1 MIYRYNLDK
10 EVVEELEYF
19 ATINRH
25 TDRKIYRERWG
36 DWLKEKED
44 LVRMETDRL
53 VGLGYGGD
61 VRAKMY
67 KSVRYYVSTKRE
79 IEPKPRRKYVT
90 KNDTVLQLIDAFIL
104 EDMEKEGFTP
114 RQSFLDF
121 CKKYGESDK
130 KMFKNRY
137 YKLRPANA
145 FQKSVAF

>member
-1 MIYRYNLDK
+1 MIYRYNLNK

-25 TDRKIYRERWG
+25 TDRSVYKERWEE
-36 DWLKEKED
+36 WLKEKAD
-44 LVRMETDRL
+44 LVREETERL
-53 VGLGYGGD
+53 VRLGYGGD
-61 VRAKMY
+61 VSTKMY

-79 IEPKPRRKYVT
+79 NEPKPRRKYVT
-90 KNDTVLQLIDAFIL
+90 KDDTILQLMDAFLL
-104 EDMEKEGFTP
+104 EDMKREGFTP

-121 CKKYGESDK
+121 CEKHGEADK

>member
-19 ATINRH
+19 ATINRN
-25 TDRKIYRERWG
+25 TDRKVYKERWG
-36 DWLKEKED
+36 DWLKEKEE
-44 LVRMETDRL
+44 LVRVETERL
-53 VGLGYGGD
+53 VDLGYGGD
-61 VRAKMY
+61 VRTKMY
-67 KSVRYYVSTKRE
+67 KSVRYYVSTKKE
-79 IEPKPRRKYVT
+79 TEPKPRRKYVS
-90 KNDTVLQLIDAFIL
+90 KNDTILQLMDDFIL
-104 EDMEKEGFTP
+104 EDMTKEDFTP

-121 CKKYGESDK
+121 CEKHGKTDK

>member
-19 ATINRH
+19 ATINRN
-25 TDRKIYRERWG
+25 TDRSVYKERWN

-44 LVRMETDRL
+44 LVRVETERL
-53 VGLGYGGD
+53 VNLGYGGD
-61 VRAKMY
+61 VRKKMY

-79 IEPKPRRKYVT
+79 TEPKSRRKYVA
-90 KNDTVLQLIDAFIL
+90 KNDSLLQIMDAFIL
-104 EDMEKEGFTP
+104 EDMQKEGFTP

-121 CKKYGESDK
+121 CQNNGEADK

-145 FQKSVAF
+145 FQKSIAF

>member
-10 EVVEELEYF
+10 EVVEELENF
-19 ATINRH
+19 AIINRN
-25 TDRKIYRERWG
+25 TDRSVYKERWN
-36 DWLKEKED
+36 DWLKEKEV
-44 LVRMETDRL
+44 LVRLETERL
-53 VGLGYGGD
+53 FNLGYGGD
-61 VRAKMY
+61 VRKKMY

-79 IEPKPRRKYVT
+79 TEPKPRRKYVA
-90 KNDTVLQLIDAFIL
+90 KNDHLLQLMDAFIL
-104 EDMEKEGFTP
+104 EDMEKEDFTP

-121 CKKYGESDK
+121 CQKHGEADK